1 MTATVFHADLD
12 AFFASVEQLDDPA
25 LRGRPVIVG
34 ALPGHR
40 GVVSACSYEARAFGV
55 HSAQPISTAAR
66 LCPQAAFLPVRMR
79 RYREVSERV
88 MSIFGDFTPDVRQIS
103 VDEAFLDMSG
113 TTGLFGPPIEAATKL
128 KERIRR
134 ETGLAISIGIG
145 PNRYIAKL
153 ASARSK
159 PDGLLEI
166 PPGGEEAFLDSLPL
180 SKLWGVGE
188 KSLDRLIQVG
198 LDSIPRIRAME
209 KEALERTVGRGFGE
223 FLYRAVRGIDPGIF
237 AEEQKSRSMSGET
250 TFEHDVTD
258 PETLDAT
265 LLEQAQE
272 LMFRL
277 LDGRLRSKTVHLK
290 LRYSDFETVSAQET
304 LDRGIVS
311 ADDIRDA
318 ARALLERKWDR
329 RRAVRLI
336 GVGVTGVESGE
347 SVQNELFPDPGERVA
362 AVERAV
368 FDLKKARGA
377 TVTRARLL
385 GEGRRTERG

>member
-1 MTATVFHADLD
+1 MTAVVFHADLD
-12 AFFASVEQLDDPA
+12 AFFASVEQLDAPA

-55 HSAQPISTAAR
+55 HSALPISTAAR
-66 LCPQAAFLPVRMR
+66 LCPQAAFLPVRMG
-79 RYREVSERV
+79 RYREVSEAV
-88 MSIFGDFTPDVRQIS
+88 MGIFGDFTPDVRQIS

-113 TTGLFGPPIEAATKL
+113 TAGLFGPPVEAAAKL
-128 KERIRR
+128 KDRIRR

-159 PDGLLEI
+159 PDGLLEVRA
-166 PPGGEEAFLDSLPL
+166 GGEEAFLDSLPL

-223 FLYRAVRGIDPGIF
+223 FLYRAVRGSDPGIF
-237 AEEQKSRSMSGET
+237 ADEPKSRSMSGET

-258 PETLDAT
+258 PDVLDAT

-277 LDGRLRSKTVHLK
+277 MEGRLRSRTVHLK
-290 LRYSDFETVSAQET
+290 LRYADFETVSAQET

-311 ADDIRDA
+311 ADDIRNA

-336 GVGVTGVESGE
+336 GVGVAGVEAGE
-347 SVQNELFPDPGERVA
+347 SAQTELFPDPGERVA

-385 GEGRRTERG
+385 GGGRRTDRG

>member
-1 MTATVFHADLD
+1 MTAAVFHADLD

-79 RYREVSERV
+79 RYREVSEQV
-88 MSIFGDFTPDVRQIS
+88 MAIFGDFTPDVRQIS

-113 TTGLFGPPIEAATKL
+113 TAGLFGPPIEAAAKL
-128 KERIRR
+128 KERIRQ

-145 PNRYIAKL
+145 PNRYVAKL

-166 PPGGEEAFLDSLPL
+166 RSGGEEAFLDSLPL

-198 LDSIPRIRAME
+198 LDSIPRIRAMG
-209 KEALERTVGRGFGE
+209 KEALERAVGRGFGE

-237 AEEQKSRSMSGET
+237 ADEQKSRSMSGET
-250 TFEHDVTD
+250 TFEHDVSD
-258 PETLDAT
+258 PEVLDAT

-277 LDGRLRSKTVHLK
+277 LEGRFRSKTVHLK

-318 ARALLERKWDR
+318 ARTLLERKWDR
-329 RRAVRLI
+329 SRAVRLI
-336 GVGVTGVESGE
+336 GIGVMGVESGE

-385 GEGRRTERG
+385 GGGRRIERG